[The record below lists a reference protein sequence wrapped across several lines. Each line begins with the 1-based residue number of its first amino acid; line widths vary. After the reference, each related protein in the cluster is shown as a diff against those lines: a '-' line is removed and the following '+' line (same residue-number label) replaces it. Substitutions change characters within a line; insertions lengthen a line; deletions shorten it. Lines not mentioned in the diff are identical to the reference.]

1 MSNEEISIFATD
13 SSSEFEGFS
22 EPELTVN
29 AVAKTRGRRGT
40 KSNNKQNKTSSD
52 GRKGTRVKSVV
63 SKVQNK
69 KNTLKIIPPQNESD
83 NDDYCYNKSGPNIS
97 VEVNASDIDIFDSE
111 DNMYTCPRARDL
123 SGDFRSVFDTETCEN
138 DGFSWDLPKIKAPD
152 RGDAIDESLAK
163 LMNTACTVQCDI
175 ESVLSKYCI
184 PSNCELTVPPTVNQE
199 IWRFLDKNFKGH
211 LQDKSF
217 VDIQNLISTSLVPVN
232 KLIDIMKKNKAM
244 SEDAKK
250 CFSSS

>member
-69 KNTLKIIPPQNESD
+69 KNTSNVSNKSSDVAKNSGTSDPSKSSNFDIANLSEKEIQSLRTVLGIIPPQNESD

-97 VEVNASDIDIFDSE
+97 VEVNASDIDNFDSE

-123 SGDFRSVFDTETCEN
+123 SGDFRSVFDTETCVIM
-138 DGFSWDLPKIKAPD
+138 GSLGTCPKLKLQI
-152 RGDAIDESLAK
+152 EEML
-163 LMNTACTVQCDI
+163 LMNLL
-175 ESVLSKYCI
+175 LS
-184 PSNCELTVPPTVNQE
+184 
-199 IWRFLDKNFKGH
+199 
-211 LQDKSF
+211 
-217 VDIQNLISTSLVPVN
+217 
-232 KLIDIMKKNKAM
+232 
-244 SEDAKK
+244 
-250 CFSSS
+250 